1 MVQNDVMEYLHSLGQ
16 IFDKEIEKT
25 IPRDRKPWEVY
36 GVLWDFLDRGGKRFR
51 PAMAKLSYEAVGGK
65 AADED
70 AIVVPVGAAIEMF
83 HNFTLIHDDI
93 EDDSEMRRGKP
104 TLHRAYGI
112 PLAINAGD
120 GLFMMVWEALL
131 KAKLPPAKLFEVQHV
146 LSSAFRRVL
155 EGQAIELNWYRE
167 KKFDISEELYFR
179 MVEGKTGAL
188 ISASCEAGALMA
200 GATEEQLDALRNF
213 GMAVGIAFQVQDDVL
228 NLVGSETKYG
238 KEIGGDMSEGKRS
251 LITIHALAHAPPKDK
266 KRLTEILSSRTKD
279 PAQVREAIDICK
291 RTDSIHYAAQ
301 TAKSMVET
309 AKGRLM
315 VLPNNAASRRLLQL
329 ADFFIY
335 REV

>member
-1 MVQNDVMEYLHSLGQ
+1 
-16 IFDKEIEKT
+16 
-25 IPRDRKPWEVY
+25 
-36 GVLWDFLDRGGKRFR
+36 
-51 PAMAKLSYEAVGGK
+51 
-65 AADED
+65 
-70 AIVVPVGAAIEMF
+70 
-83 HNFTLIHDDI
+83 
-93 EDDSEMRRGKP
+93 
-104 TLHRAYGI
+104 
-112 PLAINAGD
+112 
-120 GLFMMVWEALL
+120 MMVWEALL
-131 KAKLPPAKLFEVQHV
+131 KAKLPPARLFEVQHV

-167 KKFDISEELYFR
+167 KKFDISEELYLR

-200 GATEEQLDALRNF
+200 GANEEQLGALRDF

-228 NLVGSETKYG
+228 NLVGSEAKYG

-251 LITIHALAHAPPKDK
+251 LITIHSLANASPKDK
-266 KRLTEILSSRTKD
+266 KRLAEILSSRTKD

-291 RTDSIHYAAQ
+291 RTDSVNYAAQ
-301 TAKSMVET
+301 KAKSMVEK
-309 AKGRLM
+309 AKARLM

>member
-1 MVQNDVMEYLHSLGQ
+1 MAESVMEYLQSLAP
-16 IFDKEIEKT
+16 IFDREIEKT

-51 PAMAKLSYEAVGGK
+51 PAMVKLSYGAVGGK
-65 AADED
+65 EAAEPET
-70 AIVVPVGAAIEMF
+70 VVPVGAAIEMF

-104 TLHRAYGI
+104 TLHRAYGL

-131 KAKLPPAKLFEVQHV
+131 KAKLPPEKLFEVQRV
-146 LSSAFRRVL
+146 LTSAFRRVL

-167 KKFDISEELYFR
+167 GKFDITEEMYFR

-188 ISASCEAGALMA
+188 ISASCEVGAVIAGGSA
-200 GATEEQLDALRNF
+200 EQREALRNF

-228 NLVGSETKYG
+228 NLAGKEEKYG
-238 KEIGGDMSEGKRS
+238 KEIGGDISEGKRS
-251 LITIHALAHAPPKDK
+251 LITIHALGHAAPADRKA
-266 KRLTEILSSRTKD
+266 LTEILAAKTKD
-279 PAQVREAIDICK
+279 REKVGKAIDIC
-291 RTDSIHYAAQ
+291 RRSGSIAYAAEK
-301 TAKSMVET
+301 ARKMVED
-309 AKGRLM
+309 AKKGLLI
-315 VLPNNAASRRLLQL
+315 LPNNASSRRLLQL